1 MTATAVSITV
11 GGSVTLTA
19 SQPGLVGGPGVF
31 GAPVGRTETFT
42 VGTTDLC
49 DDVAVGTDGTA
60 TCTTSAL
67 PVGTDDVTA
76 TESGVAVTAFN
87 AQDPVLPFEGTTE
100 VFEVDVTAAAPSPTP
115 TPTASASAAAT
126 ATATPA
132 PATVPAAGAG
142 SPGAPPTAA
151 LLLVLGG
158 GILIA
163 ASRRF
168 RRAR

>member
-1 MTATAVSITV
+1 
-11 GGSVTLTA
+11 L
-19 SQPGLVGGPGVF
+19 GL
-31 GAPVGRTETFT
+31 TETFT
-42 VGTTDLC
+42 VGTTILC
-49 DDVAVGTDGTA
+49 ADVAVGMDGTA
-60 TCTTSAL
+60 PCTTSAL
-67 PVGTDDVTA
+67 PAGTDDVTA
-76 TESGVAVTAFN
+76 TVGAA
-87 AQDPVLPFEGTTE
+87 DPPAPFVGTTE

-142 SPGAPPTAA
+142 SPGGPPAA

-163 ASRRF
+163 ASWRF

>member
-1 MTATAVSITV
+1 
-11 GGSVTLTA
+11 VTLTA
-19 SQPGLVGGPGVF
+19 NLPELGPVDGPGVF
-31 GAPVGRTETFT
+31 DAPVGLTETFT

-60 TCTTSAL
+60 TCTVSNL

-76 TESGVAVTAFN
+76 TVSEVAVTAMRSQ
-87 AQDPVLPFEGTTE
+87 APVLPFEGTTE
-100 VFEVDVTAAAPSPTP
+100 IFEVDVTAAAPSPTP
-115 TPTASASAAAT
+115 TPTASVSAAAT

-142 SPGAPPTAA
+142 SPGGPPAA

-158 GILIA
+158 GVLIA